1 MQADKYFWELYQ
13 KIHPV
18 RNERELTDKIL
29 NEWYTL
35 VNAYVQIDFSIT
47 YETLT
52 KDFLS
57 LLQNYSQEVSQKIN
71 NEKELYQLSYIS
83 EAIFK
88 LVHRKFPRKRDP
100 DEELNKV
107 LESLLK
113 GQISGKEFSYSI
125 IEKIDKTTS
134 FEIKTLP
141 EICKKELFKHVQNIP
156 ESYEEITFFPSSL
169 GTIYNLLTD
178 CQKEKE
184 ASRKLKESWHS
195 NMNYISAELKE

>member
-57 LLQNYSQEVSQKIN
+57 LLQNYSQEVSKKIN
-71 NEKELYQLSYIS
+71 NEKELYQLS
-83 EAIFK
+83 
-88 LVHRKFPRKRDP
+88 
-100 DEELNKV
+100 
-107 LESLLK
+107 
-113 GQISGKEFSYSI
+113 
-125 IEKIDKTTS
+125 
-134 FEIKTLP
+134 
-141 EICKKELFKHVQNIP
+141 
-156 ESYEEITFFPSSL
+156 
-169 GTIYNLLTD
+169 
-178 CQKEKE
+178 
-184 ASRKLKESWHS
+184 
-195 NMNYISAELKE
+195 